1 MATQELVL
9 KGGDEFW
16 STELQQRTNAHFKGR
31 QDNMSKFKPG
41 VETVILVFSDQKGE
55 VMFRFPWYEKLKPL
69 VEPIIEKV
77 RRGVFLH
84 GVNGAMKK
92 VSSNVA

>member
-1 MATQELVL
+1 MIL

-16 STELQQRTNAHFKGR
+16 SVDLQHRTNAHFEGR

-55 VMFRFPWYEKLKPL
+55 VLFRFPWYEKLKPL
-69 VEPIIEKV
+69 VEPIVEKV
-77 RRGVFLH
+77 TCGWEPHRSRTLS
-84 GVNGAMKK
+84 AL
-92 VSSNVA
+92 SDTAA